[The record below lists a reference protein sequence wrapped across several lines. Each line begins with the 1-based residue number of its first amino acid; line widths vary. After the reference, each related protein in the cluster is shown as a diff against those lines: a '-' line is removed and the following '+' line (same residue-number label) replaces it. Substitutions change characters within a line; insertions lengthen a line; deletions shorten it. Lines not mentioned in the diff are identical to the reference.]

1 VSADPSLDPALLLT
15 AEKTGELNG
24 SATVTRLAPMPRHI
38 AIIMDGNGRWAQKRG
53 LPRMAGHRHGA
64 DAVRATVR
72 SARELGLEAL
82 TLYAFSH
89 ENWSRPLEEVRAL
102 MDLLSEYLVS
112 ERSEILD
119 NQIRLRAIGQIDRLP
134 GSVTGL
140 LYGLMEESRHHRGM
154 TLTLA
159 LSYGGREELVRAA
172 RGLVEQACKG
182 ELRPEQVT
190 EEAFG
195 ARMPDADIAEPDL
208 LIRTSGEARISNFLL
223 WQLAYTE
230 LYFTETLWPD
240 FDREELLI
248 AIRDYQRRQRR
259 FGLTGDQVLAL

>member
-1 VSADPSLDPALLLT
+1 MSADPSLLKNGAAAAL
-15 AEKTGELNG
+15 A
-24 SATVTRLAPMPRHI
+24 APMPRHI

-53 LPRMAGHRHGA
+53 LPRMAGHRKGA
-64 DAVRATVR
+64 DAVRSTVR

-89 ENWSRPLEEVRAL
+89 ENWGRPPDEVRAL
-102 MDLLSEYLVS
+102 MMLLAEYLES
-112 ERSEILD
+112 ERPEILD
-119 NQIRLRAIGQIDRLP
+119 NDIRLRAIGQIDRLP
-134 GSVTGL
+134 SPVLDLLQGL
-140 LYGLMEESRHHRGM
+140 VDESRNNRGM

-182 ELRPEQVT
+182 ELRPDDVT
-190 EEAFG
+190 LEAFG
-195 ARMPDADIAEPDL
+195 ARMPNADVVEPDL
-208 LIRTSGEARISNFLL
+208 LVRTSGEARISNFLL

-259 FGLTGDQVLAL
+259 FGLTGDQVMAL